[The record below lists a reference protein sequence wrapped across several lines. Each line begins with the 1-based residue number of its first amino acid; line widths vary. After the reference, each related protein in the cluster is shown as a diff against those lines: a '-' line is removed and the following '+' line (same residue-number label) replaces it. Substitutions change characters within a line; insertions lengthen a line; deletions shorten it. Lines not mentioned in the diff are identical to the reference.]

1 MTLNDLFAVYNE
13 LSPENTEVTK
23 TKPKT
28 SNVVNFYSPLEQID
42 RVRNVVKTNEPKE
55 DKQEIE
61 EPSAT
66 TFNWNW
72 EKEKEIKEDITV
84 PYREGYGSSKPGAK
98 LSEYRANPN
107 YKYFK
112 QELDK
117 FIENNPKYASIKDS
131 LDYLAALESA
141 YDLNAENHQGSG
153 ALGWFQ
159 FIDDTRKA
167 YNKQSRQDFS
177 KDAQQQLLAA
187 AKHYTNLQNNI
198 RARGGDHNDF
208 VTMYGAWW
216 RPGSA
221 YKYLKDNSYDYKTKY
236 GESLSQIRKKAQDL
250 LS

>member
-13 LSPENTEVTK
+13 LSPENIEVAKTESK
-23 TKPKT
+23 TN
-28 SNVVNFYSPLEQID
+28 NVVDFYSPLEQID

-55 DKQEIE
+55 DKKEIE
-61 EPSAT
+61 EPSVT

-72 EKEKEIKEDITV
+72 GKEKEIKKDITV
-84 PYREGYGSSKPGAK
+84 PYREGYSPSKSGAK

-141 YDLNAENHQGSG
+141 YDLDIENHQGSG

-159 FIDDTRKA
+159 FMDDTRKS

-216 RPGSA
+216 RPDSA